1 MTYGSLPKKAQI
13 LRFGRNEPQAFAI
26 SLIKKNTIIKK
37 NHYLCPINPD
47 VMKIFVLLPRIPYP
61 LEKGD
66 KLRAF
71 NQIKQLAKH
80 NEIILCALNDNGKVN
95 EQDAFRALQPY
106 CQSINFV
113 RIPKLQIL
121 WGLLRAFL
129 KGLPMQCGYFYNRKA
144 AKRIDKLIQKHK
156 PDMLYGQLLRV
167 AEYIRHKKTPKSI
180 DYQDI
185 FSYGMKRRADIASF
199 VTRPIYNM
207 EYRRLARYEA
217 AVFDDFDVRTII
229 SEPDRKLFPHEKR
242 NEILI
247 IPNGVD
253 HDFFKPQERE
263 KNYDLVFTG
272 NMSYPPNVNAVEYLA
287 NDILPIVWKS
297 RPETTL
303 YIAGATP
310 DPKVKKV
317 ASERIIVSGWLDDIR
332 DAYAQSRV
340 FIAPMRIGTGLQNKL
355 LEAMSMR
362 LPAITSPLAN
372 ASLGAKPNEE
382 ILVSS
387 NAEEM
392 AQNILTLLINT
403 EKAEQIAQ
411 AGFDFTNRVYDWGR
425 ATERLEEAMVAVV
438 GANPRVRP
446 E

>member
-1 MTYGSLPKKAQI
+1 MLPKSD
-13 LRFGRNEPQAFAI
+13 E
-26 SLIKKNTIIKK
+26 
-37 NHYLCPINPD
+37 
-47 VMKIFVLLPRIPYP
+47 MKIFVLLPRIPYP

-80 NEIILCALNDNGKVN
+80 NEIVLCALNDNAKVN

-113 RIPKLQIL
+113 RISKLQIL
-121 WGLLRAFL
+121 LGLLRAFV

-144 AKRIDKLIQKHK
+144 AKKVNALISKHK
-156 PDMLYGQLLRV
+156 PDILYGQLLRV
-167 AEYIRHKKTPKSI
+167 AEYLRYKNIPKAL

-185 FSYGMKRRADIASF
+185 FSYGMKRRADIASPI
-199 VTRPIYNM
+199 TRPIYNM

-217 AVFDDFDVRTII
+217 AIFNDFDVRTII

-242 NEILI
+242 DEILI

-263 KNYDLVFTG
+263 KQYDLVFTG

-287 NDILPIVWKS
+287 NEILPIVWKS

-310 DPKVKKV
+310 DPKVKKA
-317 ASERIIVSGWLDDIR
+317 ASDKIIVSGWLDDIR

-372 ASLGAKPNEE
+372 ASLGAKPDEE
-382 ILVSS
+382 ILIGS
-387 NAEEM
+387 NAQEM
-392 AQNILTLLINT
+392 AQHIITLLTDT

-411 AGFDFTNRVYDWGR
+411 AGFDFTNRVYDWGK
-425 ATERLEEAMVAVV
+425 ATERLEEAMKSITKQTH
-438 GANPRVRP
+438 PQ
-446 E
+446 

>member
-1 MTYGSLPKKAQI
+1 
-13 LRFGRNEPQAFAI
+13 
-26 SLIKKNTIIKK
+26 
-37 NHYLCPINPD
+37 
-47 VMKIFVLLPRIPYP
+47 MKIFVLLPRIPFP

-80 NEIILCALNDNGKVN
+80 NEIVLCALNDNPKVN
-95 EQDAFRALQPY
+95 EQDAFHALQPY
-106 CQSINFV
+106 CQSINF
-113 RIPKLQIL
+113 IKITKPQIML
-121 WGLLRAFL
+121 GLVRAFL

-144 AKRIDKLIQKHK
+144 VKKIDALIAKHK
-156 PDMLYGQLLRV
+156 PDMLFGQLLRV
-167 AEYIRHKKTPKSI
+167 AEYIRHKDLPKAI

-207 EYRRLARYEA
+207 EYRRLSRYEA
-217 AVFDDFDVRTII
+217 AIFEDFDVKTII
-229 SEPDRKLFPHEKR
+229 SEPDKALFPHERR
-242 NEILI
+242 NEILV

-253 HDFFKPQERE
+253 HDYFNPQERE
-263 KNYDLVFTG
+263 KSYDLVFTG

-287 NDILPIVWKS
+287 NEILPIVWKTL
-297 RPETTL
+297 PNVKL

-310 DPKVKKV
+310 DPKVKKA

-362 LPAITSPLAN
+362 LPSITSPLAN
-372 ASLGAKPNEE
+372 ASLGAKPDEE
-382 ILVSS
+382 ILIGN

-392 AQNILTLLINT
+392 AQHIITLLT
-403 EKAEQIAQ
+403 DQEKAERLAL
-411 AGFDFTNRVYDWGR
+411 AGYNFTNRVYDWDK
-425 ATERLEEAMVAVV
+425 ATAIMEHAMSQLTTK
-438 GANPRVRP
+438 
-446 E
+446 

>member
-1 MTYGSLPKKAQI
+1 
-13 LRFGRNEPQAFAI
+13 
-26 SLIKKNTIIKK
+26 
-37 NHYLCPINPD
+37 
-47 VMKIFVLLPRIPYP
+47 MKIFVLLPRIPFP

-80 NEIILCALNDNGKVN
+80 NEIVLCALNDNPKVS
-95 EQDAFRALQPY
+95 EQDAFHALQPY
-106 CQSINFV
+106 CQSVNF
-113 RIPKLQIL
+113 IKISKPQIAL
-121 WGLLRAFL
+121 GLVRAFC

-144 AKRIDKLIQKHK
+144 AKKIDALIAKHK
-156 PDMLYGQLLRV
+156 PDMLFGQLLRV
-167 AEYIRHKKTPKSI
+167 AEYIRHKDLPKTI

-207 EYRRLARYEA
+207 EYRRLRRYEA
-217 AVFDDFDVRTII
+217 DIFDDFDVKTII
-229 SEPDRKLFPHEKR
+229 SAPDRELFPHER
-242 NEILI
+242 RDEILI

-253 HDFFKPQERE
+253 HDFFKPQEQE
-263 KNYDLVFTG
+263 KKYDLVFTG

-287 NDILPIVWKS
+287 NEILPIVWKT

-310 DPKVKKV
+310 DPRVKKC
-317 ASERIIVSGWLDDIR
+317 ASDKIIVSGWLDDIR
-332 DAYAQSRV
+332 DAYAASRV

-355 LEAMSMR
+355 LEAMSMK

-372 ASLGAKPNEE
+372 ASLGAKPDEE
-382 ILVSS
+382 ILIGG

-392 AQNILTLLINT
+392 ANNILTLLINT
-403 EKAEQIAQ
+403 ERAEQIAQ

-425 ATERLEEAMVAVV
+425 ATERLEEEMKVAFD
-438 GANPRVRP
+438 RKI
-446 E
+446 

>member
-1 MTYGSLPKKAQI
+1 
-13 LRFGRNEPQAFAI
+13 
-26 SLIKKNTIIKK
+26 
-37 NHYLCPINPD
+37 
-47 VMKIFVLLPRIPYP
+47 MKIFVLLPRIPYP

-80 NEIILCALNDNGKVN
+80 NEIVVCALNDSNKVS

-106 CQSINFV
+106 CLSINF
-113 RIPKLQIL
+113 IKTSKAQIL
-121 WGLLRAFL
+121 AGLVWAFV

-144 AKRIDKLIQKHK
+144 VKKIDALIAKHK
-156 PDMLYGQLLRV
+156 PDMLYCQLLRT
-167 AEYIRHKKTPKSI
+167 AEYIRRKSLPKAI

-185 FSYGMKRRADIASF
+185 FSYGMKRRANIASF
-199 VTRPIYNM
+199 VTRPIYAM
-207 EYRRLARYEA
+207 EYRRLKRYEA
-217 AVFDDFDVRTII
+217 AIFDDFDIRTII
-229 SEPDRKLFPHEKR
+229 SEPDRALFPHEKR

-253 HDFFKPQERE
+253 HNYFKPQECE
-263 KNYDLVFTG
+263 KKYDLVFTG

-287 NDILPIVWKS
+287 NEIMPIVWKTS
-297 RPETTL
+297 PETTL

-310 DPKVKKV
+310 DPRVKKA

-332 DAYAQSRV
+332 TAYAQSRV

-355 LEAMSMR
+355 LEAMSMH

-372 ASLGAKPNEE
+372 ASLGAKPGEE
-382 ILVSS
+382 ILIGS

-392 AQNILTLLINT
+392 ARHIITLLNYPP
-403 EKAEQIAQ
+403 KAKQIAQ
-411 AGFDFTNRVYDWGR
+411 AGFDFTNRVYDWGK
-425 ATERLEEAMVAVV
+425 ATERLEEAMCECI
-438 GANPRVRP
+438 RSKR
-446 E
+446 

>member
-1 MTYGSLPKKAQI
+1 MLPKSD
-13 LRFGRNEPQAFAI
+13 E
-26 SLIKKNTIIKK
+26 
-37 NHYLCPINPD
+37 
-47 VMKIFVLLPRIPYP
+47 MKIFVLLPRIPYP

-71 NQIKQLAKH
+71 NQIKQLAKR
-80 NEIILCALNDNGKVN
+80 NEIILCALNDDPKVS
-95 EQDAFRALQPY
+95 EQDAFHALQPY
-106 CQSINFV
+106 CQSINFI
-113 RIPKLQIL
+113 RIKKLQIL
-121 WGLLRAFL
+121 LGLIRAFF
-129 KGLPMQCGYFYNRKA
+129 KGLPLQCGYFYNRKA
-144 AKRIDKLIQKHK
+144 ARKIDALIAKHK

-167 AEYIRHKKTPKSI
+167 AEYIRYKNLPKAI

-185 FSYGMKRRADIASF
+185 FSYGMKRRADIASC

-207 EYRRLARYEA
+207 EYHRLKRYEA
-217 AVFDDFDVRTII
+217 ALFDNFDVKSII
-229 SEPDRKLFPHEKR
+229 SEPDRDLFPHERRDK
-242 NEILI
+242 ILI

-253 HDFFKPQERE
+253 HDYFKPQERE
-263 KNYDLVFTG
+263 KQYDLVFTG

-287 NDILPIVWKS
+287 NEILPIVWKTM
-297 RPETTL
+297 PKVKL

-310 DPKVKKV
+310 DPKVKKA

-382 ILVSS
+382 ILVGC

-392 AQNILTLLINT
+392 AQHIITLLT
-403 EKAEQIAQ
+403 DKEKAERLAQ
-411 AGFDFTNRVYDWGR
+411 AGFDFTNRVYDWGK
-425 ATERLEEAMVAVV
+425 ATEILENAMSQAL
-438 GANPRVRP
+438 
-446 E
+446 

>member
-1 MTYGSLPKKAQI
+1 MSPNSL
-13 LRFGRNEPQAFAI
+13 E
-26 SLIKKNTIIKK
+26 
-37 NHYLCPINPD
+37 
-47 VMKIFVLLPRIPYP
+47 MKIFVLLPRIPYP

-80 NEIILCALNDNGKVN
+80 NEIVLCALSDNPRVN
-95 EQDAFRALQPY
+95 KQDAFRTLQPY
-106 CQSINFV
+106 CQSISFIQV
-113 RIPKLQIL
+113 TKLQIL
-121 WGLLRAFL
+121 GGLVSAFF
-129 KGLPMQCGYFYNRKA
+129 KGLPLQCGYFYNHKA
-144 AKRIDKLIQKHK
+144 AKKVNKLIQKHQ
-156 PDMLYGQLLRV
+156 PDILYGQLLRV
-167 AEYIRHKKTPKSI
+167 AEYIRHKDIPKAI

-207 EYRRLARYEA
+207 EYRRLRRYEA
-217 AVFDDFDVRTII
+217 AIFDDFNVRTII
-229 SEPDRKLFPHEKR
+229 SEPDRQLFPHENR

-253 HDFFKPQERE
+253 HDYFKPQQRE
-263 KNYDLVFTG
+263 KKYDLVFTG
-272 NMSYPPNVNAVEYLA
+272 NMSYPPNVNAVDYLT
-287 NDILPIVWKS
+287 NEILPIVWKS
-297 RPETTL
+297 RPKTTL

-310 DPKVKKV
+310 DPKVKRA
-317 ASERIIVSGWLDDIR
+317 ASEHVIVSGWLDDIR

-355 LEAMSMR
+355 LEAMSMH

-382 ILVSS
+382 ILIGS

-392 AQNILTLLINT
+392 AQNIITLLNDT
-403 EKAEQIAQ
+403 QKAEQIAQ
-411 AGFDFTNRVYDWGR
+411 AGFDFTNRVYDWGK
-425 ATERLEEAMVAVV
+425 ATEVLEEAMNQAL
-438 GANPRVRP
+438 
-446 E
+446 

>member
-1 MTYGSLPKKAQI
+1 MSPNSK
-13 LRFGRNEPQAFAI
+13 E
-26 SLIKKNTIIKK
+26 
-37 NHYLCPINPD
+37 
-47 VMKIFVLLPRIPYP
+47 MKIFVLLPRIPYP

-80 NEIILCALNDNGKVN
+80 NEIVLCALNDNAKVS

-106 CQSINFV
+106 CQSINFI
-113 RIPKLQIL
+113 RFNKLQIL
-121 WGLLRAFL
+121 LGLVRAFF

-144 AKRIDKLIQKHK
+144 AKKVNALIAKHK

-167 AEYIRHKKTPKSI
+167 AEYIRHKEIPKAI

-199 VTRPIYNM
+199 ITRPIYNM
-207 EYRRLARYEA
+207 EYRRLKHYEA
-217 AVFDDFDVRTII
+217 SIFDDFDVRTII
-229 SEPDRKLFPHEKR
+229 SEPDRKLFPHDKR
-242 NEILI
+242 DEILI

-253 HDFFKPQERE
+253 HDFFKPMERE
-263 KNYDLVFTG
+263 KKYNLVFTG

-287 NDILPIVWKS
+287 NEILPIVWKS

-310 DPKVKKV
+310 DPKVKKA

-382 ILVSS
+382 ILIGS
-387 NAEEM
+387 NAQEM
-392 AQNILTLLINT
+392 AQHIITLLT
-403 EKAEQIAQ
+403 DTQKAEQIAQ

-425 ATERLEEAMVAVV
+425 ATERLEEAMVAAV
-438 GANPRVRP
+438 GVSHPADNKTQAP
-446 E
+446 

>member
-1 MTYGSLPKKAQI
+1 
-13 LRFGRNEPQAFAI
+13 
-26 SLIKKNTIIKK
+26 
-37 NHYLCPINPD
+37 
-47 VMKIFVLLPRIPYP
+47 MKIFVLLPRIPYP

-80 NEIILCALNDNGKVN
+80 NEIVLCALNDDPKVN

-106 CQSINFV
+106 CQSINFI
-113 RIPKLQIL
+113 RITKLQIL
-121 WGLLRAFL
+121 WGLIRAFF
-129 KGLPMQCGYFYNRKA
+129 KGLPLQCGYFYNHKA
-144 AKRIDKLIQKHK
+144 TKKIDTQISKHK
-156 PDMLYGQLLRV
+156 PNILFGQLLRV
-167 AEYIRHKKTPKSI
+167 AEYIRYKDFPKAI

-185 FSYGMKRRADIASF
+185 FSYGMKRRAEIASF
-199 VTRPIYNM
+199 VTRPIFNM
-207 EYRRLARYEA
+207 EYQRLKRYEA
-217 AVFDDFDVRTII
+217 ATFEDFNVKTII
-229 SEPDRKLFPHEKR
+229 SEPDRDLFPHPKR

-253 HDFFKPQERE
+253 HTYFNPQEKE
-263 KNYDLVFTG
+263 KQYDLVFTG
-272 NMSYPPNVNAVEYLA
+272 NMSYPPNVNAVEYLT
-287 NDILPIVWKS
+287 DEIMPIVWKTL
-297 RPETTL
+297 PNVKL

-310 DPKVKKV
+310 DPKVKKT

-382 ILVSS
+382 ILIGN

-392 AQNILTLLINT
+392 AQHIITLLTNK

-411 AGFDFTNRVYDWGR
+411 AGYNFTNRVYDWGK
-425 ATERLEEAMVAVV
+425 ATAIMEHAMTQLTTEQL
-438 GANPRVRP
+438 NN
-446 E
+446 

>member
-1 MTYGSLPKKAQI
+1 
-13 LRFGRNEPQAFAI
+13 
-26 SLIKKNTIIKK
+26 
-37 NHYLCPINPD
+37 
-47 VMKIFVLLPRIPYP
+47 MKIFVLLPRIPYP

-80 NEIILCALNDNGKVN
+80 NEIVLCALNDNPKVN
-95 EQDAFRALQPY
+95 EQDAFHALQPY
-106 CQSINFV
+106 CQSINF
-113 RIPKLQIL
+113 IKISKPQIL
-121 WGLLRAFL
+121 LGLIRAFF

-144 AKRIDKLIQKHK
+144 AKKIDALIAKHK
-156 PDMLYGQLLRV
+156 PDMLFGQLLRV
-167 AEYIRHKKTPKSI
+167 AEYIRHKDLPKAI

-207 EYRRLARYEA
+207 EYRRLCRYEA
-217 AVFDDFDVRTII
+217 AIFEDFDVKTII
-229 SEPDRKLFPHEKR
+229 SEPDRDLFPHER
-242 NEILI
+242 RDEILV

-253 HDFFKPQERE
+253 HDYFKPQVQE
-263 KNYDLVFTG
+263 KKYDLVFTG

-287 NDILPIVWKS
+287 EEILPIVWKTL
-297 RPETTL
+297 PEVKM

-317 ASERIIVSGWLDDIR
+317 ASDHIIVSGWLDDIR

-372 ASLGAKPNEE
+372 ASLSAKPDEE
-382 ILVSS
+382 ILVGS

-392 AQNILTLLINT
+392 AQHIITLLT
-403 EKAEQIAQ
+403 DKDKADRLAL
-411 AGFDFTNRVYDWGR
+411 AGYNFTNRVYDWGK
-425 ATERLEEAMVAVV
+425 ATAIMEHAM
-438 GANPRVRP
+438 NQL
-446 E
+446 

>member
-1 MTYGSLPKKAQI
+1 MLPKSD
-13 LRFGRNEPQAFAI
+13 E
-26 SLIKKNTIIKK
+26 
-37 NHYLCPINPD
+37 
-47 VMKIFVLLPRIPYP
+47 MKIFVLLPRIPYP

-80 NEIILCALNDNGKVN
+80 NEIVLCALNDNTKVS

-113 RIPKLQIL
+113 RISKLQIL
-121 WGLLRAFL
+121 LGLIRAFF

-144 AKRIDKLIQKHK
+144 AKKVNALIAKHK
-156 PDMLYGQLLRV
+156 PEMLYGQLLRT
-167 AEYIRHKKTPKSI
+167 AEYIRHKDIPKAI

-217 AVFDDFDVRTII
+217 AIFDDFDIKTII
-229 SEPDRKLFPHEKR
+229 SEPDRKLFPHENR
-242 NEILI
+242 DEILI

-253 HDFFKPQERE
+253 HDFFKPMERE
-263 KNYDLVFTG
+263 KKYDLVFTG
-272 NMSYPPNVNAVEYLA
+272 NMSYPPNVNSVEYLA
-287 NDILPIVWKS
+287 NEILPIVWKS

-310 DPKVKKV
+310 DPKVKKA
-317 ASERIIVSGWLDDIR
+317 ASDKIIVSGWLDDIR

-372 ASLGAKPNEE
+372 ASLGAKPDEE
-382 ILVSS
+382 ILIGN
-387 NAEEM
+387 NAQEM
-392 AQNILTLLINT
+392 AQHILTLLTDT

-411 AGFDFTNRVYDWGR
+411 AGFDFTNRVYDWGK
-425 ATERLEEAMVAVV
+425 ATERLEEAMKSITKQTH
-438 GANPRVRP
+438 PQ
-446 E
+446 

>member
-1 MTYGSLPKKAQI
+1 
-13 LRFGRNEPQAFAI
+13 
-26 SLIKKNTIIKK
+26 
-37 NHYLCPINPD
+37 
-47 VMKIFVLLPRIPYP
+47 MKIFVLLPRIPYP

-80 NEIILCALNDNGKVN
+80 NEIVLCALNDNAKVS

-106 CQSINFV
+106 CQSINFI
-113 RIPKLQIL
+113 RFNKLQIL
-121 WGLLRAFL
+121 LGLVRAFF

-144 AKRIDKLIQKHK
+144 AKKVNALIAKHK

-167 AEYIRHKKTPKSI
+167 AEYIRHKEIPKAI

-217 AVFDDFDVRTII
+217 AIFDDFDVRTII

-242 NEILI
+242 DEILI

-253 HDFFKPQERE
+253 HVFFKPMERE
-263 KNYDLVFTG
+263 KQYDLVFTG

-287 NDILPIVWKS
+287 YEILPIVWKT

-310 DPKVKKV
+310 DPKVKKA
-317 ASERIIVSGWLDDIR
+317 ASDKIIVSGWLDDIR

-372 ASLGAKPNEE
+372 ASLGAQPKEE
-382 ILVSS
+382 ILIGS
-387 NAEEM
+387 NAQDM
-392 AQNILTLLINT
+392 AQNIITLLTDT

-411 AGFDFTNRVYDWGR
+411 AGFDFTNRIYDWGK
-425 ATERLEEAMVAVV
+425 ATERLEEAMKSITKQTH
-438 GANPRVRP
+438 PQ
-446 E
+446 

>member
-1 MTYGSLPKKAQI
+1 
-13 LRFGRNEPQAFAI
+13 
-26 SLIKKNTIIKK
+26 
-37 NHYLCPINPD
+37 
-47 VMKIFVLLPRIPYP
+47 MKIFVLLPRIPYP

-80 NEIILCALNDNGKVN
+80 NEIVLCALNDNPKVN
-95 EQDAFRALQPY
+95 EQDAFHALQPY
-106 CQSINFV
+106 CQSINF
-113 RIPKLQIL
+113 IKISKPQIL
-121 WGLLRAFL
+121 LGLIRAFF

-144 AKRIDKLIQKHK
+144 VKKIDALIAKHK
-156 PDMLYGQLLRV
+156 PDMLFGQLLRV
-167 AEYIRHKKTPKSI
+167 AEYIRHKDLPKAI

-207 EYRRLARYEA
+207 EYRRLCRYEA
-217 AVFDDFDVRTII
+217 AIFEDFDVKSII
-229 SEPDRKLFPHEKR
+229 SEPDRDLFPHERR
-242 NEILI
+242 NEILV

-253 HDFFKPQERE
+253 HDYFKPQEQE
-263 KNYDLVFTG
+263 KKYDLVFTG

-287 NDILPIVWKS
+287 EEILPIVWKTL
-297 RPETTL
+297 PEVKM

-310 DPKVKKV
+310 DPKVKKA

-355 LEAMSMR
+355 LEAMSMS

-372 ASLGAKPNEE
+372 ASLGAKPDEE
-382 ILVSS
+382 ILIGN
-387 NAEEM
+387 NAEEL
-392 AQNILTLLINT
+392 AQNIITLLTNQ

-411 AGFDFTNRVYDWGR
+411 AGYNFTNRVYDWGK
-425 ATERLEEAMVAVV
+425 ATEKLETAMAAVV
-438 GANPRVRP
+438 GLSHCGSRK
-446 E
+446 

>member
-1 MTYGSLPKKAQI
+1 
-13 LRFGRNEPQAFAI
+13 
-26 SLIKKNTIIKK
+26 
-37 NHYLCPINPD
+37 
-47 VMKIFVLLPRIPYP
+47 MKIFVLLPRIPYP

-80 NEIILCALNDNGKVN
+80 NEIVLCALNDNAKVS

-106 CQSINFV
+106 CQSINFI
-113 RIPKLQIL
+113 RFNKLQIL
-121 WGLLRAFL
+121 LGLVRAFF

-144 AKRIDKLIQKHK
+144 AKKVNALIAKHK

-167 AEYIRHKKTPKSI
+167 AEYIRHKDIPKAI

-207 EYRRLARYEA
+207 EYHRLARYEA
-217 AVFDDFDVRTII
+217 AIFDNFDVRTII

-242 NEILI
+242 DEILI

-253 HDFFKPQERE
+253 HDFFKPMERE
-263 KNYDLVFTG
+263 KKYDLVFTG

-287 NDILPIVWKS
+287 YEILPIVWKT

-310 DPKVKKV
+310 DPKVKKA

-382 ILVSS
+382 ILIGS
-387 NAEEM
+387 NAQEM
-392 AQNILTLLINT
+392 AQNIITLLTDT

-425 ATERLEEAMVAVV
+425 ATERLEEAMKSITKQTH
-438 GANPRVRP
+438 PQ
-446 E
+446 